1 MLLYN
6 FERLRYR
13 LGPNQTEM
21 RPRRSK
27 LILVG
32 NGRAVPP
39 ELARL
44 LAEAGFEIAPAR
56 PVTLRALR
64 ESVGRTQGEVATR
77 VAMTQPQLSRVEA
90 RRDHLISTVRKYVR
104 ALDGQ
109 IEVAAIVNGSRFVL
123 RDV

>member
-1 MLLYN
+1 M
-6 FERLRYR
+6 
-13 LGPNQTEM
+13 
-21 RPRRSK
+21 
-27 LILVG
+27 IVVG
-32 NGRAVPP
+32 DGGAVPP

-44 LAEAGFEIAPAR
+44 LADAGYEISPAR

-77 VAMTQPQLSRVEA
+77 VSMTQPQLSRVEA

-104 ALDGQ
+104 ALDGE